1 MSKNI
6 QNSQLSLKTMSFM
19 KKSLLL
25 VALFAFACTF
35 QADAQMTV
43 KKFGVSLGQDWDML
57 PGLSTDM
64 LLRKTDSRT
73 AGDIQPF
80 LNSANSYS
88 SSGFCENQNFRLTLV
103 LEPQRWKNV
112 ELHTSG
118 VFIFNRMDGVH
129 FYDSNENGYS
139 NLDFTLHGNE
149 VDVEAVL
156 LKKVPVFGF
165 LDRQF
170 LNLYG
175 GIGTNFGY
183 QFGNYMSVSSYSS
196 IRPERDNGT
205 WEYEHNSSY
214 DNIND
219 GVSAR
224 VFAQAGFGITFFKR
238 VELGFEARYG
248 AGFRHYF
255 ATDTDFTNLHSTAFN
270 LKYLLGSRLSRAE
283 RELKRAERAEKARCT
298 WDGYKRCQG

>member
-1 MSKNI
+1 
-6 QNSQLSLKTMSFM
+6 MSFM

-35 QADAQMTV
+35 QADAQMKV
-43 KKFGVSLGQDWDML
+43 KKFGISLGQDWDML

-64 LLRKTDSRT
+64 LLNKTDSRT
-73 AGDIQPF
+73 AGDIQPY
-80 LNSANSYS
+80 LNSRYFSQS
-88 SSGFCENQNFRLTLV
+88 SMFCENNNFRLTLV
-103 LEPQRWKNV
+103 LEPQRRKNV

-118 VFIFNRMDGVH
+118 VFLFDRMDGVH
-129 FYDSNENGYS
+129 FYNNNENGYS
-139 NLDFTLHGNE
+139 NLDFTLHSNE

-165 LDRQF
+165 LNRQF

-175 GIGTNFGY
+175 GIGSNLGY
-183 QFGNYMSVSSYSS
+183 QFGNYMSLSSYTS
-196 IRPERDNGT
+196 IQPERDGGD
-205 WEYEHNSSY
+205 WDYEYAHSF

-224 VFAQAGFGITFFKR
+224 VFAQAGFGVTFFRR

-255 ATDTDFTNLHSTAFN
+255 ATDTDFTNLHSVAFN
-270 LKYLLGSRLSRAE
+270 MKYVLGNKQSRAE
-283 RELKRAERAEKARCT
+283 RALKRAKRAEKTRCIMNE
-298 WDGYKRCQG
+298 YKRCDGW